1 MVFPIPASILSTSAS
16 PTIAVCVPRI
26 GPYHAARLRA
36 ARDRGRLTAVETR
49 RTDQE
54 YAWDE
59 VRDLGLVE
67 RRTLLPPGGPDPSGR
82 QIRSRMFDVLDSI
95 RPAAVAVT
103 GWSELDAL
111 SALDWCARRRVPAV
125 MMSESQERDAPR
137 SWIKERIKR
146 VLVGYCSA
154 ALVGGTPHAR
164 YIEKLGMPADRI
176 FTGYDVIDNDWF
188 ARGAAAA
195 RARDAELRSELRLPQ
210 QYFLA
215 SSRFIEKKNLERL
228 LRAYARY
235 RLQAG
240 EAAWHLVLLGCGPLQ
255 GNLERCV
262 QELSIAPFVRFA
274 GFQQYDELP
283 QYYGL
288 AGAFIHAST
297 VEQWGLVV
305 NEAMATGLPVLV
317 SNACGCAADLV
328 QEGRSGFLFDP
339 LQLDQMTVALQ
350 AVSRD
355 LRSAREMG
363 QEGARIIGDWSPRL
377 FRDNLWAAARRAI
390 EAPRGAV
397 RGPERLV
404 LPFLTRRKEKE

>member
-1 MVFPIPASILSTSAS
+1 MAAPIPAPIVPTAE

-36 ARDRGRLTAVETR
+36 ARDGGRVAAVETR
-49 RTDQE
+49 RTDPE

-59 VRDLGLVE
+59 VRDLGPVE
-67 RRTLLPPGGPDPSGR
+67 RHTLLPAGGSDPGGR
-82 QIRSRMFDVLDSI
+82 QVRRRMFDVLDSI

-111 SALDWCARRRVPAV
+111 AALDWCARRRVPAV

-137 SWIKERIKR
+137 NWIKERLKR
-146 VLVGYCSA
+146 ALVGHCSA

-188 ARGAAAA
+188 AGGAAAA
-195 RARDAELRSELRLPQ
+195 RARETELRAELRLPW

-228 LRAYARY
+228 LRAYSQY
-235 RLQAG
+235 RVQAG
-240 EAAWHLVLLGCGPLQ
+240 DAAWHLVLLGSGPLQ
-255 GNLERCV
+255 RSLERCV
-262 QELSIAPFVRFA
+262 QELSIASFVQFA
-274 GFQQYDELP
+274 GFRQYGELP

-305 NEAMATGLPVLV
+305 NEAMAAGLPVLV

-328 QEGRSGFLFDP
+328 QEGRNGFPFDP
-339 LQLDQMTVALQ
+339 LRLDQMTTALG

-355 LRSAREMG
+355 LRAAREMG
-363 QEGARIIGDWSPRL
+363 QESARIIGDWSPRL

-390 EAPRGAV
+390 GAPR
-397 RGPERLV
+397 RGIRGLERLV
-404 LPFLTRRKEKE
+404 LPLVTRRKEKA